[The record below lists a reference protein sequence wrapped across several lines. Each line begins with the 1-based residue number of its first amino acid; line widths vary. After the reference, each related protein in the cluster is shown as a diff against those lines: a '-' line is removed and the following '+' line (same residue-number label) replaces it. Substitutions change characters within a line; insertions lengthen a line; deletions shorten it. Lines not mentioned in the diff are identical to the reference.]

1 MHTQVSSLLRSELA
15 ALESGRDV
23 NYVRDMA
30 SSILKL
36 QIQET
41 GESSVHLPVCFKQLI
56 FLAQN
61 VRSGMPTSVS
71 LNFIAY
77 QRDYSR
83 LILSSVLLES
93 LRPVGSAAWIAPSV
107 VVQSTGVD
115 RVVSLPDASA
125 STCTPG
131 TRVSI
136 LKDIVAWAAAS
147 DSPCVFWLNGLAG
160 TGKSTIARTLCQHLH
175 PMHGQRLLGASFFVS
190 RDQPDRRDA
199 SNIVRSI
206 AYQLAVVCPPV
217 SAVLCSKLRETPA
230 SVPRSLQ
237 QQITDF
243 VITPARELQDT
254 TSFIIVIDALDEC
267 MSDFVGRPGGEFLLL
282 LVEQLLQLNG
292 RLRLF
297 ITSRGEVSIQNMF
310 RQLSVAA
317 QTVVKLQD
325 LDTVVVQADI
335 RTYLE
340 HSFTV
345 ISSVRRE
352 LALDNWPLAED
363 IEKLVKLSGLLF
375 IHAATAVRF
384 VQNPKFDPRLRL
396 VQVLVQGQQS
406 GASPYRQLDA
416 LYRQILSDAVTDSD
430 GDEEILCL
438 RLHAVVAVIILA
450 QVPLS
455 VAALAAVSGVG
466 PQDVVIVVGHLSSL
480 LADSTDGVRV
490 FHPSFPDFA
499 IEPVRCTDSRLRVVP
514 LVDHG
519 TIALRCL
526 ALMNQHL
533 HYNICSIEDHSVAN
547 DEVQGLDQ
555 LLSKNVPDALR
566 YAVCFW
572 GAHLAASGSPN
583 GSFLDALDL
592 FCRRHLFHWVEV
604 RSLLRC
610 VPSADASLL
619 EVINWCEVRCSLA

>member
-1 MHTQVSSLLRSELA
+1 
-15 ALESGRDV
+15 
-23 NYVRDMA
+23 
-30 SSILKL
+30 
-36 QIQET
+36 
-41 GESSVHLPVCFKQLI
+41 
-56 FLAQN
+56 
-61 VRSGMPTSVS
+61 
-71 LNFIAY
+71 
-77 QRDYSR
+77 
-83 LILSSVLLES
+83 
-93 LRPVGSAAWIAPSV
+93 
-107 VVQSTGVD
+107 
-115 RVVSLPDASA
+115 VSLPDASA

-136 LKDIVAWAAAS
+136 LKAIEAWAAAS

-206 AYQLAVVCPPV
+206 AYQLAVVHPPV

-267 MSDFVGRPGGEFLLL
+267 TIDFVGRPGGEFLLL
-282 LVEQLLQLNG
+282 LVKQLLHLNG

-310 RQLSVAA
+310 LQLSVAA

-325 LDTVVVQADI
+325 LDTVIVQADI

-340 HSFTV
+340 HSFTA
-345 ISSVRRE
+345 IISVRRE
-352 LALDNWPLAED
+352 LTLDNWPLAED
-363 IEKLVKLSGLLF
+363 VEKLVNLSGLLF
-375 IHAATAVRF
+375 IYAATAVRF

-396 VQVLVQGQQS
+396 VQVLGQGQQS
-406 GASPYRQLDA
+406 AGASPYRQLDA
-416 LYRQILSDAVTDSD
+416 LYRQILSDAVTDPD
-430 GDEEILCL
+430 GDEEILCA
-438 RLHAVVAVIILA
+438 RLHTVVAVIILA

-466 PQDVVIVVGHLSSL
+466 LQDVVIVVGHLSSL
-480 LADSTDGVRV
+480 LADGTDGVRV

-499 IEPVRCTDSRLRVVP
+499 IEPVRCTDSRFRVVP

-519 TIALRCL
+519 NLALRCL

-533 HYNICSIEDHSVAN
+533 RYNICSLEDHSVAN
-547 DEVQGLDQ
+547 DEVQGFDQ
-555 LLSKNVPDALR
+555 LLSENVSDALR

-572 GAHLAASGSPN
+572 GAHLAASGCPN
-583 GSFLDALDL
+583 GSFLNALDL

-604 RSLLRC
+604 RSLLKC
-610 VPSADASLL
+610 VPSAEASLL